1 MIKIFRNI
9 RKNLIMEN
17 KTSKYFKYAI
27 GEIVLVV
34 IGILIALQI
43 NNWNENRKNSQY
55 EQNYLQRILKDLHK
69 DQTELEM
76 HLNKDTLKLDAFTQM
91 MRMIR
96 TNSITSNQQAFLGAL
111 NSVQGANW
119 FEGNDVVFSEMK
131 FSGKLALI
139 TSEELRESIQNYYK
153 HVEEVTKQ
161 ENTYISLQTSAYY
174 RLNDYTDNAF
184 LREASMAPRWNSNTN
199 AITYEDIIHF
209 FDNLNEDQ
217 KKEALKDFTILK
229 ENILFSNKVRVTH
242 YEKGKAT
249 IKLINDYLEKKT

>member
-1 MIKIFRNI
+1 MIKFFRHI
-9 RKNLIMEN
+9 RKDLMEKN

-43 NNWNENRKNSQY
+43 NTWNENRKNSQY
-55 EQNYLQRILKDLHK
+55 EENYLQRILSDLNK

-76 HLNKDTLKLDAFTQM
+76 HFNIDTLKLDAFTQI
-91 MRMIR
+91 MRTLR
-96 TNSITSNQQAFLGAL
+96 TNSIKSNQQAFLGAL
-111 NSVQGANW
+111 SNIQRTNW

-139 TSEELRESIQNYYK
+139 ASEELRESIQNYYK
-153 HVEEVTKQ
+153 HVEEVIKQ
-161 ENTYISLQTSAYY
+161 ENTYIALQTNAYY

-199 AITYEDIIHF
+199 AITYEDVIHF

-229 ENILFSNKVRVTH
+229 ENILYSNKIRVTH
-242 YEKGKAT
+242 NKKGRAT
-249 IKLINDYLEKKT
+249 IKLINDYLEKKK